1 MAHCALLYC
10 PLLTL
15 MTLYSHY
22 LLHFSPNKLES
33 RKITDQ
39 QGGVLRSAP
48 SQGDCVY
55 FFCIGRAYR
64 RENSRKPHRYLFRY
78 FTFVGLDRQAAR
90 DARGGNVAAV
100 AGLLLNRQD
109 ISRWTW
115 RKREIAVGTGT
126 LTASDLQPVFLLS
139 IPRPHDRQRWPPI
152 CRSSARQKSHTK
164 LSTA

>member
-1 MAHCALLYC
+1 
-10 PLLTL
+10 